1 MNKRVIVLLAVVALF
16 FSCKEE
22 HANLQDGLY
31 AEIVTGKG
39 SILLAL
45 EFEKAPVTVANF
57 VTLAEGKNTF
67 VAEELKG
74 KPFYNGLKFH
84 RVISNFMIQG
94 GDPLGNGS
102 GDTGYKFKDEIT
114 DLTFDKEGLLA
125 MANSGPATNSSQF
138 FITHTAAGWLDGKH
152 TIFGHVVENGME
164 TVNKIVQDDAI
175 VSVTIIRKGEAAKKF
190 DAVKIFNDYFS
201 NEAENQKKAIAL
213 EAENKKMYAEKYKDV
228 IAEKVAFC
236 ANKKTVATKSPS
248 GLTYTILKKG
258 NGKKPENGKM
268 VFIYY
273 AGFFE
278 DGTLFDSN
286 VAAVAKKFGKYDPT
300 RDAQKGY
307 SPIPF
312 EAGRKVGMIPG
323 FIEGIEKLNFGDQA
337 LIFIPSELAYGA
349 AGAGNGLIPP
359 NANLIFEIEL
369 LEKMPQ

>member
-1 MNKRVIVLLAVVALF
+1 LAIVALF
-16 FSCKEE
+16 FSCKEK
-22 HANLQDGLY
+22 HANLEDGLY

-39 SILLAL
+39 TILLAL

-67 VAEELKG
+67 VAEQFKG

-138 FITHTAAGWLDGKH
+138 FITHTATGWLDGKH

-175 VSVTIIRKGEAAKKF
+175 VSITIIRKGEAAKKF

-359 NANLIFEIEL
+359 NTNLIFEIEL

>member
-138 FITHTAAGWLDGKH
+138 FITHTATGWLDGKH